1 MKKYLIEFIGAFFLV
16 LTIALTGNPIA
27 IGFVLTVLVYMGG
40 YISGAHYNPAVTL
53 AMLLTGKIGQSEAI
67 KYVIA
72 QLLGGL
78 AAAGIFYFIDG
89 SNFVPAIAVDASWSS
104 AFILEVLFTFL
115 LAHVILNVAAT
126 ERTKGNDYFG
136 LAIGMTV
143 LVGAFAAG
151 PISGGVFNPAV
162 AIGPMLVDMGRIGA
176 HLNDLIIYII
186 AQSLGAALAATVY
199 KVKFV

>member
-1 MKKYLIEFIGAFFLV
+1 MKKYLIEFIGTFFLV
-16 LTIALTGNPIA
+16 FTIALTGNPIA

-53 AMLLTGKIGQSEAI
+53 TMFLTGKIGQNEARN
-67 KYVIA
+67 YVVA

-78 AAAGIFYFIDG
+78 AAAGIYAFIHG
-89 SNFVPAIAVDASWSS
+89 STFTPAIAANASWSS
-104 AFILEVLFTFL
+104 ALILEVLFTFL
-115 LAHVILNVAAT
+115 LASVVLNVAAT
-126 ERTKGNDYFG
+126 EKTKGNDYFG

-162 AIGPMLVDMGRIGA
+162 AIGPMLVDIGNIGA

-186 AQSLGAALAATVY
+186 AQSIGAVLAAVVY
-199 KVKFV
+199 KLKFA

>member
-1 MKKYLIEFIGAFFLV
+1 MKKYINEFIGTFFLV

-53 AMLLTGKIGQSEAI
+53 AMLLVKKIDKGEAM
-67 KYVIA
+67 KYIIA
-72 QLLGGL
+72 QLLGGFI
-78 AAAGIFYFIDG
+78 AAGIFYLIHG
-89 SNFVPAIAVDASWSS
+89 SNFMPAIDVNASWSS
-104 AFILEVLFTFL
+104 AFLLEVLFTFL
-115 LAHVILNVAAT
+115 LASVVLNVAAT
-126 ERTKGNDYFG
+126 DKTKGNDYFG

-162 AIGPMLVDMGRIGA
+162 AVGPMLIDIGHIGT
-176 HLNDLIIYII
+176 HLNNLIIYII

-199 KVKFV
+199 KLKFV